1 MFLQLRHEWAGLS
14 SSRAS
19 LQGAP
24 PTHTTSSSRRLG
36 RRGER
41 AWGPSRAWA
50 AAGGSVVMP
59 MLHGQTGL
67 AGGVPGESGAPVSV
81 GKQKVKRVSSKAG
94 RGSTRETA
102 VPACEWPR
110 SRATALCQGI
120 LPDSPAGACSATCP
134 DFATR
139 TQLSPQLHR
148 WPGLPPP
155 DPEPSRGAQRG
166 SHLASEPQFPHLH
179 QRQHLAQ
186 GVVGVRP
193 MTTAHTCPRERTA
206 GPA

>member
-1 MFLQLRHEWAGLS
+1 MGWAFQLPSKSARSAPDTHDQQQQEARTGGGRGL
-14 SSRAS
+14 
-19 LQGAP
+19 GAP
-24 PTHTTSSSRRLG
+24 HVPGLRP
-36 RRGER
+36 
-41 AWGPSRAWA
+41 GP
-50 AAGGSVVMP
+50 SVVMP

-67 AGGVPGESGAPVSV
+67 AGGVPGESEAPISV

-120 LPDSPAGACSATCP
+120 LPDSPAGTCSATCP

-148 WPGLPPP
+148 LPGLPPP
-155 DPEPSRGAQRG
+155 NSEPSRGAQRG

-193 MTTAHTCPRERTA
+193 MTTAHTCPRKRTA